1 MKELFDVC
9 SRLTYVIECIAA
21 DSLGEAKFELRK
33 LIADIEASA
42 LPDAED
48 ALAKLREAQDLYQS
62 GDFQHAG
69 ICTSSASRQLQAKL
83 RWPED
88 SQ

>member
-21 DSLGEAKFELRK
+21 ESLGEAKFELRK
-33 LIADIEASA
+33 LIAEIEASA
-42 LPDAED
+42 MPDTAD
-48 ALAKLREAQDLYQS
+48 ALEKLKQAQELYQS

-69 ICTSSASRQLQAKL
+69 ICTSSASRQLQALL

>member
-21 DSLGEAKFELRK
+21 ESPGEAKFELRK
-33 LIADIEASA
+33 HIAEIETSA
-42 LPDAED
+42 LPDTSG
-48 ALAKLREAQDLYQS
+48 ALEKLKQAQDLYQS

-69 ICTSSASRQLQAKL
+69 ICASSASRQLQAKL
-83 RWPED
+83 HWPEN

>member
-9 SRLTYVIECIAA
+9 SRLTYVVECIAA
-21 DSLGEAKFELRK
+21 ASLGEAKFELRK
-33 LIADIEASA
+33 LIAEIEASA
-42 LPDAED
+42 MPDTAD
-48 ALAKLREAQDLYQS
+48 ALEKLKQAQELYQS

-83 RWPED
+83 RWPEN